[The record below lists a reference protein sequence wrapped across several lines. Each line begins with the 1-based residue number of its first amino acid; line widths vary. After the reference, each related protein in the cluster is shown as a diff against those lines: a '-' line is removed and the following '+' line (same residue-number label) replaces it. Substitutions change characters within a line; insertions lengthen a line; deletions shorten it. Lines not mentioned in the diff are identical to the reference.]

1 MKEEIVAI
9 LRTETDACVRFEML
23 ENFYEAAD
31 SEADIL
37 LLLSILNNDEDP
49 CVRHEA
55 AAQLFRIEEKKSHLF
70 SPMTKNM
77 AIKSLFTRAKYDE
90 SVVVRHESIEA
101 LGYLVDFDRLGCFDS
116 FVQSENLDIQSTAKI
131 SAKVAR
137 YRIEKNIPASSIG
150 ACFAKERTVPEL
162 TKQSGV

>member
-9 LRTETDACVRFEML
+9 LRTEEDACVRFEML
-23 ENFYEAAD
+23 ENFYEVAD
-31 SEADIL
+31 SESDIL

-55 AAQLFRIEEKKSHLF
+55 AAQLFRIEEKKSYLF

-101 LGYLVDFDRLGCFDS
+101 LGYLVDFDRLDCLDS
-116 FVQSENLDIQSTAKI
+116 FVQSENLDIKSTAKI
-131 SAKVAR
+131 STKVAR
-137 YRIEKNIPASSIG
+137 YRIEKNIPASRVGI
-150 ACFAKERTVPEL
+150 CFANDRAVPNL
-162 TKQSGV
+162 S